1 MSEPQPSSRPPDAAP
16 DRYGPATSPSFDP
29 QPATREILGVRFH
42 ATRYEQAT
50 NLVMRWAARRE
61 SRTVYCSNT
70 HSVIEAQDDA
80 SFLDVLNTADLN
92 TSDGVPIVWALRR
105 EGVGAERVYGP
116 DLTLHVLRAAAAQGV
131 PVAFYGSTSET
142 LDLLRE
148 RLPQLAP
155 GLDLR
160 AMISPPFRPL
170 SDEEDQAFTDE
181 LTQSGARIVFVG
193 LGCPRQERWCHE
205 HRGRLPA
212 VMLGVG
218 AAFDFHAGRV
228 RQAPPALQ
236 RMGLEWAFRLA
247 MEPRRLWRRYT
258 RVVPRFLIGYGRQ
271 MARSEEG

>member
-1 MSEPQPSSRPPDAAP
+1 MSGARSSNPQPDAAP
-16 DRYGPATSPSFDP
+16 HAHGPETSPSFDP
-29 QPATREILGVRFH
+29 QPETRQILGVRFH

-50 NLVMRWAARRE
+50 NLILRWAARRE

-80 SFLDVLNTADLN
+80 SFLNVLNTADLN

-116 DLTLHVLRAAAAQGV
+116 DLTLHVLRAAAERGL
-131 PVAFYGSTSET
+131 PVAFYGSTPET

-148 RLPQLAP
+148 TLPDLVP

-181 LTQSGARIVFVG
+181 LAESGARIVFVG
-193 LGCPRQERWCHE
+193 LGCPRQERWCHA

-212 VMLGVG
+212 VMLAVG

-228 RQAPPALQ
+228 RQAPPLLQ
-236 RMGLEWAFRLA
+236 RMGMEWAFRLA
-247 MEPRRLWRRYT
+247 MEPHRLWRRYT

-271 MARSEEG
+271 MARSEE

>member
-1 MSEPQPSSRPPDAAP
+1 MSEAPTSPQPAATSN
-16 DRYGPATSPSFDP
+16 RYGPETSPSFDP
-29 QPATREILGVRFH
+29 QPETRAILGVRFH
-42 ATRYEQAT
+42 ATCYEQAT
-50 NLVMRWAARRE
+50 NLVMRWAARAE

-70 HSVIEAQDDA
+70 HSVIEAQDDP
-80 SFLDVLNTADLN
+80 SFLNVLNTSDLN

-116 DLTLHVLRAAAAQGV
+116 DLTLHVLRAAAESGV
-131 PVAFYGSTSET
+131 PVAFYGSTPET
-142 LDLLRE
+142 LELLRR
-148 RLPQLAP
+148 RLPDLVP

-181 LTQSGARIVFVG
+181 LAESGARLVFVG
-193 LGCPRQERWCHE
+193 LGCPRQERWCHA
-205 HRGRLPA
+205 HRGRLQA

-236 RMGLEWAFRLA
+236 RVGMEWAFRLA
-247 MEPRRLWRRYT
+247 MEPRRLWRRYA
-258 RVVPRFLIGYGRQ
+258 RVVPRFVIGYGRQ
-271 MARSEEG
+271 MARSEP